1 MHQRWFAAA
10 PNGMSGFVFRL
21 GFLLGILVS
30 ASSLAGADD
39 AETAAKACLE
49 GSSELLPQH
58 RFREA
63 ADKYVCAADAL
74 ARLPGHQERAARYRA
89 NAWLYRSWGTYTQ
102 KPITGSLGRRNL
114 EDAMR
119 QIQQSLPLW
128 QEARFP
134 VGERL
139 AQAWLLYLNGVKL
152 GAEGQYTSSNEAFD
166 KAREM
171 FTRIGEDV
179 PAVREITDMLLSLAE
194 DQTVFS
200 EVMSAMNDPEKFES
214 QGGYVNARLDD
225 MKRRTPENISY
236 YDSLAML
243 FRVERQFWEAGNRL
257 EAWDYDDADAVL
269 AEARKAL
276 DAAQPGG
283 DVVPGEATRV
293 SYRAVLAGWNSVVN
307 AERHHATALR
317 LLLAQGEPAKA
328 KDELREGVISY
339 REAQASFEV
348 AGYPAGSIAA
358 IRKTYERLR
367 DRSEAIGRAF
377 GPIQAMLAAGTTF
390 FEFFFVTLG
399 ALITLR
405 SRLPLSPGQTFSAA
419 LVVAIISTFGLRSPD
434 VFQALPNVFQA
445 LHWGTIPK

>member
-1 MHQRWFAAA
+1 MHQRWFVAA
-10 PNGMSGFVFRL
+10 PNGMSGFMFRL

-30 ASSLAGADD
+30 VSFLARADE

-74 ARLPGHQERAARYRA
+74 ARLPSHEERAARYRA

-102 KPITGSLGRRNL
+102 KPITGPLGSRNL
-114 EDAMR
+114 EDAIR

-139 AQAWLLYLNGVKL
+139 AQAWLLYLDGVKL
-152 GAEGQYTSSNEAFD
+152 GAAGQYTKSNEDFD

-171 FTRIGEDV
+171 FTRIGEDM
-179 PAVREITDMLLSLAE
+179 PAVRELTDMLLSLAE

-200 EVMSAMNDPEKFES
+200 EVMSAINNPENFES

-225 MKRRTPENISY
+225 MKRRTPNMISY
-236 YDSLAML
+236 YDGLAML
-243 FRVERQFWEAGNRL
+243 FRGERQFWEAANRL
-257 EAWDYDDADAVL
+257 EAWDYDDAEAVL
-269 AEARKAL
+269 VEAKKAL
-276 DAAQPGG
+276 DAAQLGG
-283 DVVPGEATRV
+283 DVVPGEATRS
-293 SYRAVLAGWNSVVN
+293 SYRAMLAGWNSVVN
-307 AERHHATALR
+307 AERYHATALR
-317 LLLAQGEPAKA
+317 LLLAQGEPARA
-328 KDELREGVISY
+328 KDELREGVAAY
-339 REAQASFEV
+339 REAQASFEI

-367 DRSEAIGRAF
+367 DRSDAVARAF
-377 GPIQAMLAAGTTF
+377 GPIQAMLAVGTTF
-390 FEFFFVTLG
+390 L
-399 ALITLR
+399 
-405 SRLPLSPGQTFSAA
+405 
-419 LVVAIISTFGLRSPD
+419 
-434 VFQALPNVFQA
+434 
-445 LHWGTIPK
+445 